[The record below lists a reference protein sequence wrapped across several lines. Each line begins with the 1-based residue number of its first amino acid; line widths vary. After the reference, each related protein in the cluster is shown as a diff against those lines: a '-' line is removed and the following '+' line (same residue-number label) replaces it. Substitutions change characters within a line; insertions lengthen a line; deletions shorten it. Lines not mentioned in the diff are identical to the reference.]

1 MYLCIVMAR
10 NKEFILEE
18 KLEKAKNVFWK
29 KGYASTSMQDLVEST
44 GLNPGS
50 IYGTFGNKHEL
61 FLDSLKVYC
70 NELLNEYKAASN
82 GVDDSPLESLKA
94 IIKKAIDFSFTS
106 NKACMVVKTSFEL
119 APDDEKAIAIIR
131 NQTNDLIK
139 MITAL
144 IKAAQEAGEISKDKN
159 PETSATFIISSFA
172 GFWHLQ
178 NLYHD
183 KERIIQLSNFLIES
197 IK

>member
-29 KGYASTSMQDLVEST
+29 KGYASTSMQDLVENI

-70 NELLNEYKAASN
+70 NELLIEYKMAADSAP
-82 GVDDSPLESLKA
+82 DSPLASLKA
-94 IIKKAIDFSFTS
+94 IIKKAIDYSFTS

-119 APDDEKAIAIIR
+119 APDDEKALAIIKH
-131 NQTNDLIK
+131 QTDGLTGMMTDI
-139 MITAL
+139 
-144 IKAAQEAGEISKDKN
+144 IKAAQEAGEINPDKN
-159 PETSATFIISSFA
+159 PEITADFIISSFA

-178 NLYHD
+178 NLYNN
-183 KERIIQLSNFLIES
+183 KERIIQLSEFLIES
-197 IK
+197 IQ

>member
-18 KLEKAKNVFWK
+18 KLEKAKNTFWE

-50 IYGTFGNKHEL
+50 IYGTFGNKHDL

-70 NELLNEYKAASN
+70 NELLAEYKTASGN
-82 GVDDSPLESLKA
+82 TTDSPLESLKA
-94 IIKKAIDFSFTS
+94 IVKKAIDFSFTS

-119 APDDEKAIAIIR
+119 APDDVKALAIIK
-131 NQTNDLIK
+131 NQTDDLVK
-139 MITAL
+139 MMTDL
-144 IKAAQEAGEISKDKN
+144 IKAAQEIGEINPDKD
-159 PETSATFIISSFA
+159 PEISATFIISSFA

-183 KERIIQLSNFLIES
+183 KERILQLSNFLIES
-197 IK
+197 II

>member
-18 KLEKAKNVFWK
+18 KLEKAKNTFWE

-50 IYGTFGNKHEL
+50 IYGTFGNKHDL

-70 NELLNEYKAASN
+70 NELFIEYKTASDKAAH
-82 GVDDSPLESLKA
+82 SPFESLKA
-94 IIKKAIDFSFTS
+94 IIRRAIDFSFTS
-106 NKACMVVKTSFEL
+106 NKACLVVKTSFEL
-119 APDDEKAIAIIR
+119 APDDVEALAIIR
-131 NQTNDLIK
+131 DQTNNLVK
-139 MITAL
+139 MMMDL
-144 IKAAQEAGEISKDKN
+144 IKAAQEAGEINPDKD
-159 PETSATFIISSFA
+159 PEISASFILSSFA

-178 NLYHD
+178 NLYND
-183 KERIIQLSNFLIES
+183 KERIIQLSDFLIES